1 KADKVRKLFS
11 GFGTDNYQ
19 ARVNSLEYG
28 LDGWVYGS
36 CGLFGGMITNDAG
49 KPRVALGDRDFRIKP
64 DDGIIEPATGR
75 TQQGR
80 VRDDW
85 GNWFGCDSGN
95 LCWHY
100 PLADEY
106 LRRNPH
112 FAPAV
117 TVVSVPGGPDP
128 NRLYPATEHLQ
139 LFKLSGPAG
148 RATAA
153 CGLGVYRDRLMGDE
167 FTGNVFTCEPVNLLV
182 HRRQLVPQGY
192 SFVGRRAEGE
202 KTSEFLS
209 STDPWFRPVQVRT
222 GPDGA
227 LWIVDM

>member
-1 KADKVRKLFS
+1 APDILYAEDTDGDGKADRVRKLFS

-19 ARVNSLEYG
+19 GRVNSLEYG

-36 CGLFGGMITNDAG
+36 CGLFGGIIANDAG
-49 KPRVALGDRDFRIKP
+49 KPPGALGDRDCRIKP
-64 DDGIIEPATGR
+64 EWGRLEPATGR

-85 GNWFGCDSGN
+85 GNWFGCDNSN
-95 LCWHY
+95 LCRHY

-112 FAPAV
+112 FAASVTAV
-117 TVVSVPGGPDP
+117 TVPRGPDP
-128 NRLYPATEHLQ
+128 NRVYPLTQEMQ

-153 CGLGVYRDRLMGDE
+153 CGLGIYRDRL
-167 FTGNVFTCEPVNLLV
+167 L
-182 HRRQLVPQGY
+182 
-192 SFVGRRAEGE
+192 
-202 KTSEFLS
+202 
-209 STDPWFRPVQVRT
+209 
-222 GPDGA
+222 GPDFNWHAFPYHPGN
-227 LWIVDM
+227 